1 MRRYLLVLFKIRTS
15 LWRSLRLCHDHRFLS
30 SKLPISPNIFAAI
43 LIRLYIFKLL
53 LRPYSWSIIIL
64 KLILI
69 AIAIQI
75 HWVRLNSLVAAT
87 MHLFSILILTIWLS
101 DPFFIDFHL
110 KVLMNILT
118 AWINRLQIRIDL
130 SPWILLHHVATLKL
144 VVVDIVAIELVVAS
158 LRTLFVPGSVTVL
171 QSLIWATV
179 NVRLLLNAGR
189 NSSLVLNVGLKLLLA
204 LDGSRHF

>member
-1 MRRYLLVLFKIRTS
+1 MEM
-15 LWRSLRLCHDHRFLS
+15 
-30 SKLPISPNIFAAI
+30 ISYWNY

-87 MHLFSILILTIWLS
+87 MHLLSILILTIWLS

-130 SPWILLHHVATLKL
+130 SPWILLHHVSTLKL

-158 LRTLFVPGSVTVL
+158 LRTLFVPSSVTVL
-171 QSLIWATV
+171 QSLIWTTV
-179 NVRLLLNAGR
+179 NVRLLLDAGR

-204 LDGSRHF
+204 LDGSGHF